1 MTLTQIK
8 CKLQYAIMTF
18 IVTQIEKSLEISEL
32 QKYFQEIDKDN
43 NGVIAK
49 HELIQEFKKQ
59 KDKDFSGRF
68 DHIDIERVI
77 ETLDGNRS
85 GVVDFTE
92 FILAAIEREKV
103 FTDQNV
109 KNCFKMFDKDADG
122 YLSKEELKDVMQ
134 GLEADENRWNL
145 LLKKI
150 DVNEDGMVGHLSDQ
164 DQ

>member
-1 MTLTQIK
+1 
-8 CKLQYAIMTF
+8 MTF

-150 DVNEDGMVGHLSDQ
+150 DVNEDGMVVICLRQISEEEFINYLRLAAV
-164 DQ
+164 

>member
-1 MTLTQIK
+1 MTQIK

-150 DVNEDGMVGHLSDQ
+150 DVNEDGMVGHRSDQ